1 MVIAQELSVQAG
13 LTLIE
18 NARLFALLGL
28 TAGDA
33 SILCWDNKYH
43 FSHWRP
49 VTAIRSAD
57 LDGNPATQPNPD
69 WTPLVTTPPFPTYTS
84 RHSTFSSACATS
96 PAEFFGR
103 DDIAFTT
110 ASESLPGVWCS
121 FTSLSE
127 AAEEAG
133 RSRVYGGIHWQYDNV
148 AAAGLALG
156 QWVFANFLRPTAVHQ
171 PELPPQPLPLGV
183 RRGHDALAE

>member
-1 MVIAQELSVQAG
+1 MRNEPRG
-13 LTLIE
+13 
-18 NARLFALLGL
+18 
-28 TAGDA
+28 
-33 SILCWDNKYH
+33 
-43 FSHWRP
+43 
-49 VTAIRSAD
+49 
-57 LDGNPATQPNPD
+57 
-69 WTPLVTTPPFPTYTS
+69 
-84 RHSTFSSACATS
+84 
-96 PAEFFGR
+96 FFGR
-103 DDIAFTT
+103 DNIAFTT

-171 PELPPQPLPLGV
+171 PGLPPQPLPLGV